1 VREDDTVI
9 HSLEG
14 NEHGYFSRELEPALT
29 IDPGDSVVFRTLDSG
44 WGLEP
49 WEGGPYRP
57 RRELERNGDGHA
69 LTGPVAIRGARPG
82 MALRVDIGELVPG
95 EWGSVLAGGW
105 ESAWNERLGVI
116 GDGVVH
122 AYTFEDGIARSHL
135 GHAVAL
141 RPFLGVMGMP
151 PDEPGRHSTIPPR
164 ACGGNLDCKELVSG
178 STLWLPIEVAG
189 ALFSCGDGHAAQGD
203 GEVAGTAIECP
214 LERAELTF
222 ALEDRELTSPLARGA
237 DGAWMTF
244 GLHEDLD
251 EAAIGALDAMLA
263 LIGEQLGLS
272 RRDALAYASIHV
284 DLRITQMVNR
294 TQGVHAVL
302 RGFGETVQ

>member
-1 VREDDTVI
+1 MI

-49 WEGGPYRP
+49 WDGGPYRP
-57 RRELERNGDGHA
+57 RREQERNGDGHA

-105 ESAWNERLGVI
+105 KSAWNERLGVI

-135 GHAVAL
+135 GHEVAL

-178 STLWLPIEVAG
+178 STLWLPIEVEG

-263 LIGEQLGLS
+263 LIGQQLGLS